1 VVEGVFTADDL
12 LGAEEAFLSSTVVEV
27 MPVVEVDGVPVADG
41 RPGRAAAQLQAALRK
56 LATG

>member
-1 VVEGVFTADDL
+1 
-12 LGAEEAFLSSTVVEV
+12 

-41 RPGRAAAQLQAALRK
+41 RPGRAAAQLQAGLRE